1 CIAGLDGRFKRV
13 NPAVVRTLG
22 YSEEELLSRP
32 FLDFVHP
39 DDLERS
45 TRVAEALCRG
55 EEAVQFENRTMCRD
69 GSSRWLE
76 WNTQPLPEKGL
87 VFCVARDVTDRRLAE
102 DELHQAQ
109 RMVEASR
116 DELRLLAKEQAA
128 LRRVA
133 TLVASGAEPPEVFA
147 AVAEEARG
155 VLGADG
161 TMMVRLDPDGEAT
174 IVAHASTRPDAVTL
188 GSRWKLEDMHALAR
202 VLRTGRAARS
212 DNYRDAPGALAKV
225 VHQLGVVSVVATP
238 IVVDGRLWGALA
250 IASLTEPLPP
260 VT

>member
-1 CIAGLDGRFKRV
+1 MTRSPRTSDVVVVITADGSLSYVSPSAREV
-13 NPAVVRTLG
+13 LG
-22 YSEEELLSRP
+22 YPDGAHNLLP
-32 FLDFVHP
+32 VMDFVHP

-161 TMMVRLDPDGEAT
+161 TMMVRLDPDGEGT
-174 IVAHASTRPDAVTL
+174 IARDDVGYSLPGGITRVPSKSASSARPA
-188 GSRWKLEDMHALAR
+188 S
-202 VLRTGRAARS
+202 AAR
-212 DNYRDAPGALAKV
+212 R
-225 VHQLGVVSVVATP
+225 
-238 IVVDGRLWGALA
+238 R
-250 IASLTEPLPP
+250 
-260 VT
+260 